1 MTSPS
6 SLPDSADVVIVGSGA
21 AGLCAAITL
30 KLGGL
35 EPVIL
40 EKTSHFGGSTAV
52 SGGAVWIP
60 GNPHSEDVGHHDTR
74 EAAMAYLEAE
84 IGNRLNR
91 PVVEAFLDNGPDMVR
106 FLEANTAV
114 RFAARATG
122 PDYHPDLP
130 GGTLGGRVMD
140 PLDYDGR
147 ELGANFDKLRPPI
160 DEFTIL
166 GGMMVGR
173 TDLGH
178 LPKMLRDPKSFLYAT
193 RVVARHL
200 LDRMT
205 HKRGTRLV
213 LGNAL
218 AARLGKTVFDLG
230 IPLLLDSPLTGIEK
244 DAEGRVAAVRSGDAR
259 IETRHGVILAAGG
272 FPSNDG
278 MRKAHVEHAQS
289 SAHYSMS
296 PAGNT
301 GDAIMLGSEAG
312 GTTGRDNLHP
322 AFWTP
327 VSRLKRA
334 DGTTVSFPHLFLD
347 RAKPGLIA
355 VTAEGSRFV
364 NESASY
370 HDFVSGM
377 IDVMRAGGETRFH
390 LVCDHRFIRRYGL
403 GAVRPFPGRIAPFLE
418 SGYLARG
425 ETIAE
430 LEGRLGLPKDAL
442 VRTVDRYNSLAAA
455 GEDSDFHKGGS
466 AYNRYLGDPENKPN
480 PCLRPIDQGPFY
492 AVQVWPGDIG
502 TSIGLVTDASARVL
516 DGGGE
521 PVPGLFACGNDMNS
535 IMAGSYPGPG
545 ITLGPALTFGY
556 IAAKHI
562 LEHKEAL
569 KSDNAS
575 ASMNR

>member
-1 MTSPS
+1 MSQTP
-6 SLPDSADVVIVGSGA
+6 SLPAGADVVIAGSGA

-40 EKTSHFGGSTAV
+40 EKTGHFGGSTAV

-60 GNPHSEDVGHHDTR
+60 GNPHSEGVGHRDTR

-91 PVVEAFLDNGPDMVR
+91 PVVEAFLDNGPAMVR

-147 ELGANFDKLRPPI
+147 ELGANLDKLRPPI

-173 TDLGH
+173 ADLGH
-178 LPKMLRDPKSFLYAT
+178 LPKMLRDPKSFLHAT
-193 RVVARHL
+193 KVVARHV
-200 LDRMT
+200 LDLIT

-230 IPLLLDSPLTGIEK
+230 IPLHLDAPLTGIEK
-244 DAEGRVAAVRSGDAR
+244 DANGRVIAVRSGDRR
-259 IETRHGVILAAGG
+259 IDVRHGVILAAGG
-272 FPSNDG
+272 FPASET
-278 MRKAHVEHAQS
+278 MRKAHVDHAAS
-289 SAHYSMS
+289 TEHYSMS

-301 GDAIMLGSEAG
+301 GDAIALGRETG
-312 GTTGRDNLHP
+312 GTTGGDNLHP

-334 DGTTVSFPHLFLD
+334 DGKTVSFPHLFLD

-355 VTAEGSRFV
+355 VTGDGVRFV

-377 IDVMRAGGETRFH
+377 IDVIKAGGEPVFH

-403 GAVRPFPGRIAPFLE
+403 GAVRPFPGRIAPFLKN
-418 SGYLARG
+418 GYLTRG
-425 ETIAE
+425 ASIAE
-430 LEGRLGLPKDAL
+430 LEGKLGLPESAL
-442 VRTVDRYNSLAAA
+442 TATVERYNTLAAS

-492 AVQVWPGDIG
+492 AVRVWPGDIG
-502 TSIGLVTDASARVL
+502 TSIGLVTDAAARVL
-516 DGGGE
+516 DGEGD
-521 PVPGLFACGNDMNS
+521 PIPGLYACGNDMNS

-562 LEHKEAL
+562 LEHKEG
-569 KSDNAS
+569 
-575 ASMNR
+575 

>member
-1 MTSPS
+1 MTSSS
-6 SLPDSADVVIVGSGA
+6 SLPENADVVIVGSGA

-35 EPVIL
+35 EPIIL

-60 GNPHSEDVGHHDTR
+60 GNPHSESVGHHDTR

-106 FLEANTAV
+106 FLEANSAV

-178 LPKMLRDPKSFLYAT
+178 LPKMLRDPKSFLHAMK
-193 RVVARHL
+193 VVSRHMRDL
-200 LDRMT
+200 LT
-205 HKRGTRLV
+205 YKRGTRLV

-230 IPLLLDSPLTGIEK
+230 IPLFLNSPLTEIEK
-244 DAEGRVAAVRSGDAR
+244 HDDGRVVAVRSGDAR
-259 IETRHGVILAAGG
+259 ISARHGVILAAGG
-272 FPSNDG
+272 FPSNET
-278 MRKAHVEHAQS
+278 MRKAHVEHTGT

-301 GDAIMLGSEAG
+301 GDTLTLACANGA
-312 GTTGRDNLHP
+312 TTGRDNLHP

-334 DGTTVSFPHLFLD
+334 DGKTVSFPHLFLD

-355 VTAEGSRFV
+355 VTAEGNRFV

-377 IDVMRAGGETRFH
+377 LDVIRSGSEPRFF
-390 LVCDHRFIRRYGL
+390 LICDHRFLRRYGL
-403 GAVRPFPGRIAPFLE
+403 GAVRPFPGRITPFIKN
-418 SGYLARG
+418 GYLTRG
-425 ETIAE
+425 RTIAD
-430 LEGRLGLPKDAL
+430 LEAGLRLPEGFL
-442 VRTVDRYNSLAAA
+442 VRTVSRYNGLAGA
-455 GEDSDFHKGGS
+455 GEDTDFQKGGS
-466 AYNRYLGDPENKPN
+466 AYNRYLGDPENSPN

-502 TSIGLVTDASARVL
+502 TSIGLVTDAAARVL
-516 DGGGE
+516 DGKGS
-521 PVPGLFACGNDMNS
+521 PVPGLYACGNDMNS

-556 IAAKHI
+556 IAAKRI
-562 LEHKEAL
+562 LEDKAE
-569 KSDNAS
+569 S
-575 ASMNR
+575 